1 MKGMMNG
8 LVKGLVKGLVNGKGR
23 TVAGGHMRQLG
34 LFYG

>member
-8 LVKGLVKGLVNGKGR
+8 PVKGLVNGKGR
-23 TVAGGHMRQLG
+23 TVAGGHMTQLG